1 MGMKLYGIPPTRALR
16 AIWLI
21 NELGYD
27 CEIIPVDLS
36 VGEHQKEPFLTIN
49 PAGKVPVLVDGD
61 VVVSESIAIQYYLA
75 EKDPQQRFIPQ
86 SLKDR
91 AEMHRWN
98 FFLATDI
105 EQPLWRIA
113 LNTAI
118 YPEERRVAADIPNAT
133 RDCKAMLAVL
143 EAHMQGR
150 DFLAG
155 DRLSV
160 ADFNAAYTLD
170 WADEAGMLDDCP
182 RLREWLKGMYARPAA
197 PVTIEEGFKALR
209 AA

>member
-1 MGMKLYGIPPTRALR
+1 MKLYGIPPTRALR

-21 NELGYD
+21 NELGLD
-27 CEIIPVDLS
+27 CEIVSVDLS
-36 VGEHQKEPFLTIN
+36 VGEHQKEPFLSIN

-61 VVVSESIAIQYYLA
+61 VVVSESVAIQYYLA

-86 SLKDR
+86 NLKHR

-98 FFLATDI
+98 FFLATDV

-118 YPEERRVAADIPNAT
+118 YPEERRVAADVPNAT
-133 RDCKAMLAVL
+133 QDCKAMLAVF
-143 EAHMQGR
+143 ERHMQAR
-150 DFLAG
+150 DFVAG

-160 ADFNAAYTLD
+160 ADFNAAYTID
-170 WADEAGMLDDCP
+170 WADEAGMLGDFP
-182 RLREWLKGMYARPAA
+182 RLREWLKAMYARPKA
-197 PVTIEEGFKALR
+197 PVTIKEGFEALG